1 MFTLTERFFIQIK
14 SFIKATAEITNEY
27 EAEMDRA
34 KAFTGSDGGRQI
46 ERKAAEARD
55 TALKR
60 EREDTWKAIKNIT
73 DSMRANNAA
82 RKLALPTPEMCSLLN
97 VLKMRTTLTADDIEQ
112 AAASLGGNAAC
123 LAALADIAKENKIH
137 AKLPQP
143 PLSTA
148 AVTAFIDTLENST
161 RTMLNGNS
169 YLANREPKSEAD
181 CLTRFGA
188 LPYKVEQLGGNG
200 EYVNL
205 GKTDDD
211 LVARYTNVV
220 NGLES
225 VL

>member
-27 EAEMDRA
+27 AAEMDRA
-34 KAFTGSDGGRQI
+34 KAFTGSDGGKQI

-55 TALKR
+55 TALKK
-60 EREDTWKAIKNIT
+60 EREDTWKAVSGILS
-73 DSMRANNAA
+73 DMRANNVA
-82 RKLALPTPEMCSLLN
+82 RKLALPTPEMYSLLN
-97 VLKMRTTLTADDIEQ
+97 VLKMRTTLTADDLEQ
-112 AAASLGGNAAC
+112 AAASLEGNAAC

-143 PLSTA
+143 PLSTD

-161 RTMLNGNS
+161 RTMLNGGS

-205 GKTDDD
+205 GKTDDA
-211 LVARYTNVV
+211 LIERYSAVV
-220 NGLES
+220 NGLEA
-225 VL
+225 VM